1 MSTTF
6 PHECRGFYTGK
17 ATRLF
22 SVWGSYAFK
31 NASVLSDILYSPGGH
46 GLWTPTHD
54 LQVILWDPVRGGHVK
69 TFPMNPP
76 GQDQDASVPTF
87 GVATPDGKR
96 LLIGRNSGLL
106 GCYDT
111 TTGALL
117 WSKLAVALPPN
128 GPVPAVSEIVVSPD
142 GTLAAT
148 VAAAEF
154 PSQVRVWDVAAGT
167 VLASLKG
174 RGPILLLDRPA
185 RLFMDG
191 SRVVSFKRFDPLEQS
206 GDPAKLREA
215 TLLQTGDTLQ
225 QLDGPSPTTAVAGT
239 RDGVV
244 LIVAYNDGSIYRW
257 DQGRSAPIWKSRC
270 THAITRDPLVLK
282 ALSLTRDE
290 QTVLSVSGSEHHTWS
305 VKDGRPLARAPFKGS
320 FRVAYAPDSAR
331 VFGLVFQ
338 SKRIR
343 HFDLI
348 HETEIVSP
356 YEHHDAIRF
365 LSTTPD
371 GKQVVSGSADGTLRV
386 WDVASSYPLRVVRAG
401 NVGDL
406 IFAPDGLMAALIDDQ
421 GMAIVDPAT
430 LETRRRTGNS
440 ELDLARDL
448 SGVAMSP
455 DGTALVLCAS
465 DGAVMRFGIFDK
477 KVLWKTEKGDGQ
489 RAVFSADGQR
499 VLITTAKPSVRAH
512 DAATGALL
520 EEHPIPDRV
529 SSLQGFLRDGKSVLS
544 VIAGK
549 GLMLRDLATAGVRAF
564 FAGSERAH
572 TLMALCARDTL
583 ALTRADDGKLTLW
596 DVAKVLPLDTLD
608 LGSSADTA
616 TCAAFAPDSRSF
628 YVGTTRGV
636 VLRFGIS

>member
-1 MSTTF
+1 MSG
-6 PHECRGFYTGK
+6 P
-17 ATRLF
+17 
-22 SVWGSYAFK
+22 SAFF
-31 NASVLSDILYSPGGH
+31 ASTAS
-46 GLWTPTHD
+46 
-54 LQVILWDPVRGGHVK
+54 
-69 TFPMNPP
+69 FPMNPP

-117 WSKLAVALPPN
+117 WSKLAVSLPPN

-174 RGPILLLDRPA
+174 RGPILLLDKPA

-215 TLLQTGDTLQ
+215 TLMQTGDTLQ

-244 LIVAYNDGSIYRW
+244 LIVAYNDGSLYRW

-282 ALSLTRDE
+282 TLALTRDE

-305 VKDGRPLARAPFKGS
+305 LKDGRPLARAPFKGS

-338 SKRIR
+338 STRIR

-371 GKQVVSGSADGTLRV
+371 GKTMEAEAAHGTVTRHYRAHQRGEKTSTNPIASQPFVMQTTLGRKSLAFRLNFQASA
-386 WDVASSYPLRVVRAG
+386 PLRE
-401 NVGDL
+401 
-406 IFAPDGLMAALIDDQ
+406 IFLSL
-421 GMAIVDPAT
+421 T
-430 LETRRRTGNS
+430 LHPRHPPSRRY
-440 ELDLARDL
+440 
-448 SGVAMSP
+448 
-455 DGTALVLCAS
+455 
-465 DGAVMRFGIFDK
+465 
-477 KVLWKTEKGDGQ
+477 
-489 RAVFSADGQR
+489 
-499 VLITTAKPSVRAH
+499 
-512 DAATGALL
+512 
-520 EEHPIPDRV
+520 PIPPW
-529 SSLQGFLRDGKSVLS
+529 S
-544 VIAGK
+544 
-549 GLMLRDLATAGVRAF
+549 
-564 FAGSERAH
+564 
-572 TLMALCARDTL
+572 
-583 ALTRADDGKLTLW
+583 
-596 DVAKVLPLDTLD
+596 
-608 LGSSADTA
+608 
-616 TCAAFAPDSRSF
+616 
-628 YVGTTRGV
+628 
-636 VLRFGIS
+636 